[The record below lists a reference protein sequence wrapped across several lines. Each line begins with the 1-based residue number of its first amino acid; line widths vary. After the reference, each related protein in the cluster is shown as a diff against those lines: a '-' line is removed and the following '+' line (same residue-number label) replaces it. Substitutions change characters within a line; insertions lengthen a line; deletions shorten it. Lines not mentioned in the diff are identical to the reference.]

1 MCNEIQI
8 MKKQSL
14 LFLILLMPV
23 LIYAQ
28 PIDRRA
34 KYDITKERVLYTVGY
49 THLDSEYEW
58 DYKTTVSEYLKNTM
72 EENYRLFDKFPDYVY
87 SFTGSRRYRL
97 MKEYHPESY
106 KKLKGYIDR
115 GRWNVAG
122 SSVEEGEVNIS
133 SSESVIRQILFGN
146 NYFRSEF
153 GKESMDYMLPDCF
166 GFVANLPSIL
176 NYAGLIG
183 FSTQKLTINSFKAAI
198 PLPFN
203 VGVWNGPDG
212 KGVIA
217 CLDATDYDGDL
228 LSRLDIDPYWVKR
241 VADDHDKY
249 GINFGYRYYGCGD
262 MGGGLRD
269 RDVIYAQGSL
279 NNPDSKMKV
288 ILTSSDQMYKDITP
302 EIRKKLPVYSGD
314 LLLIEHSAGSQTSQS
329 YMKRLNRKNEILA
342 QSSEQIACMANY
354 LTNAAYPTEK
364 LNNSWELV
372 LGSQMHDVLPGTAIP
387 SAFKLAWNDEFIAQN
402 GFSEVLKNS
411 LREVS
416 SQLNTQTKGR
426 SLAVYNPV
434 AIEREDVCAAEMSF
448 DKMPSH
454 LLVFDSKGKEVPSQ
468 IISRSNNKVKFIFLT
483 RIPSM
488 GVSVYDVRESVSA
501 SKLKTESLAIEP
513 NVLENEYYKVSIDE
527 KGDIASILDKKQNR
541 ELLQKPARL
550 EFQAET
556 PRREPAWN
564 MFWSDR
570 KNPPFA
576 FMNEDVSVKMIEN
589 GPVRVSFEVS
599 RKGQNSEI
607 TQIISLSAGDAGKRV
622 EVANKLDWQSTGVSL
637 KASFPFTAENE
648 NATYNLGVATIQRNT
663 NHETKF
669 EVPSKKWFDLTDQS
683 GKFGVSVLEDCRYGS
698 DKPDANTLRLTLEYT
713 PSAKL
718 CPIWLYQASQDWG
731 IQDIK
736 YGLYSHSGDWSQSET
751 QWQAEFLNTP
761 LIAYEVPK
769 HAGKAGDS
777 FSFLT
782 INSPKVGLMALKK
795 AEQNDYL
802 IVRINE
808 LTGNDQTGVSMKF
821 AGKILDAYEVNGQEQ
836 KIGEANIAGNA
847 LNFDLSH
854 YTIRSYAVKLASA
867 RLVTTEQ
874 STVDLA
880 YDQDVISFDD
890 NRTDGDMCPKYDPTD
905 HGHVENYP
913 GEMMPSELVSEGVKF
928 KMGST
933 VDLQKNA
940 VTCKGQTIKI
950 PSGNFNKVYI
960 LASATD
966 ETSGTFTLN
975 GKPVSLTIPKWFGFY
990 GQHYDRQFDLD
1001 GHTVLGVKEPF
1012 LKHDN
1017 IAWFASHYHF
1027 GYPSQNIPYT
1037 YSYIF
1042 KYEINLAQN
1051 TGEITLPDNDKI
1063 KIFAITAAK
1072 NTADDIQILQPLTDN
1087 FKENQPFVLRQTGK

>member
-1 MCNEIQI
+1 MQI
-8 MKKQSL
+8 KR
-14 LFLILLMPV
+14 ILLAGFFIPV
-23 LIYAQ
+23 LAFSQ
-28 PIDRRA
+28 PMERRA
-34 KYDITKERVLYTVGY
+34 KYDISKERILYTIGY

-72 EENYRLFDKFPDYVY
+72 EENYRLFEKFPDYVF

-97 MKEYHPESY
+97 MNEYHPESF
-106 KKLKGYIDR
+106 KKLRGYIDK
-115 GRWNVAG
+115 GRWCVAG

-133 SSESVIRQILFGN
+133 SPESVLRQILYGN
-146 NYFRSEF
+146 TYFRSEF
-153 GKESMDYMLPDCF
+153 GKESVDYMLPDCF
-166 GFVANLPSIL
+166 GFVANLPSVL
-176 NYAGLIG
+176 HHAGLIG

-212 KGVIA
+212 KGLVA

-228 LSRLDIDPYWVKR
+228 LPRLDIDPYWNKR
-241 VADDHDKY
+241 LTDDHDKY

-269 RDVIYAQGSL
+269 RDVINAEASL
-279 NNPDSKMKV
+279 NNPDSKLKV
-288 ILTSSDQMYKDITP
+288 VMTSSDQMYKDITP
-302 EIRKKLPVYSGD
+302 EIRKQLPVYVGD

-342 QSSEQIACMANY
+342 QSSEQMACMANY
-354 LTNAAYPTEK
+354 LTNATYPKQK

-411 LREVS
+411 LAEVS
-416 SQLNTQTKGR
+416 SQLNTKTKGR
-426 SLAVYNPV
+426 SVAVYNPV
-434 AIEREDVCAAEMSF
+434 AIGREDVCTAELSF
-448 DKMPSH
+448 NKMPAY
-454 LLVFDSKGKEVPSQ
+454 LQVFDSKGKEVPSQ
-468 IISRSNNKVKFIFLT
+468 IISRSDSKIKIIFLT
-483 RIPSM
+483 RIPSL
-488 GVSVYDVRESVSA
+488 GVSVYDVRESATPTKHAASA
-501 SKLKTESLAIEP
+501 LFASS
-513 NVLENEYYKVSIDE
+513 NSLENEYYKLTIDAN
-527 KGDIASILDKKQNR
+527 GDIASLVDKKQNR
-541 ELLQKPARL
+541 ELLKKPARL
-550 EFQAET
+550 EFQHET

-589 GPVRVSFEVS
+589 GPVRVSLEVK
-599 RKGQNSEI
+599 RKGQNSAI
-607 TQIISLSAGDAGKRV
+607 KQVISLLVGEPGKRV
-622 EVANKLDWQSTGVSL
+622 EVSNAINWQSTGVCL

-648 NATYNLGVATIQRNT
+648 NATYNLGAGTIQRAT
-663 NHETKF
+663 NVENKF
-669 EVPSKKWFDLTDQS
+669 EVPSKKWFDLTDKS
-683 GKFGVSVLEDCRYGS
+683 GTFGVSVLEDCRYGS

-718 CPIWLYQASQDWG
+718 CPTWLYQASQDWG
-731 IQDIK
+731 IQDVK
-736 YGLYSHSGDWSQSET
+736 YGLCSHIGDWSQSET

-761 LIAYEVPK
+761 LIAFEVPK
-769 HAGKAGDS
+769 HAGKTGSS

-782 INSPKVGLMALKK
+782 INSPKIGLMALKK

-808 LTGNDQTGVSMKF
+808 LTGSDQTGIGLKF
-821 AGKILDAYEVNGQEQ
+821 PAKILDAYEVNGQEQ
-836 KIGEANIAGNA
+836 KIGEVSFTGNE

-854 YTIRSYAVKLASA
+854 YTIRSYAVKLASVNQI
-867 RLVTTEQ
+867 LIDQ
-874 STVDLA
+874 SVVDLV
-880 YDQDVISFDD
+880 YDQDVMSFDD

-913 GEMMPSELVSEGVKF
+913 AEMMPSDLVSEGVKF
-928 KMGST
+928 KLGST

-940 VTCKGQTIKI
+940 VTCKGQTLKL
-950 PSGNFNKVYI
+950 PSGNYNKVYI

-966 ETSGTFTLN
+966 ETSGKFTVN
-975 GKPVSLTIPKWFGFY
+975 GNPVNLTIPKWFGFM

-1001 GHTVLGVKEPF
+1001 GHTVLGIKGPF

-1042 KYEINLAQN
+1042 KYEINLPQN

-1072 NTADDIQILQPLTDN
+1072 NTADDIQILQPLTDE
-1087 FKENQPFVLRQTGK
+1087 FEENQPFVLREASK

>member
-1 MCNEIQI
+1 MQF
-8 MKKQSL
+8 KRL
-14 LFLILLMPV
+14 LLAGFLLPIV
-23 LIYAQ
+23 GFSQ
-28 PIDRRA
+28 PLERRA
-34 KYDITKERVLYTVGY
+34 KYDISKERVLYTVGY

-72 EENYRLFDKFPDYVY
+72 EENYRLFEKFPDYVF

-97 MKEYHPESY
+97 MNEYHPESF
-106 KKLKGYIDR
+106 KKLRGYIDK
-115 GRWNVAG
+115 GRWCVAG

-133 SSESVIRQILFGN
+133 SPESVLRQILYGN
-146 NYFRSEF
+146 TYFRSQF
-153 GKESMDYMLPDCF
+153 GKESIDYMLPDCF
-166 GFVANLPSIL
+166 GFVANLPSVL
-176 NYAGLIG
+176 HHAGLIG

-203 VGVWNGPDG
+203 VGIWNGPDG
-212 KGVIA
+212 KGLVA

-228 LSRLDIDPYWVKR
+228 LPRLDIDPYWNKR
-241 VADDHDKY
+241 LTDDHDKY

-269 RDVIYAQGSL
+269 RDVLYAEGSL
-279 NNPDSKMKV
+279 NNPDSKLKV

-302 EIRKKLPVYSGD
+302 EIRKQLPVYIGD

-342 QSSEQIACMANY
+342 QSAEQMACMANY
-354 LTNAAYPTEK
+354 LTSAAYPTEK

-411 LREVS
+411 LAEVS

-426 SLAVYNPV
+426 SVAVYNPV
-434 AIEREDVCAAEMSF
+434 AIEREDLCTAELSF

-454 LLVFDSKGKEVPSQ
+454 LQVFDAKGKEVPSQ
-468 IISRSNNKVKFIFLT
+468 IISRSSNKVKFIFLT
-483 RIPSM
+483 RIPSL
-488 GVSVYDVRESVSA
+488 GVSVYDVRESSNPTKPIASA
-501 SKLKTESLAIEP
+501 LSVKS
-513 NVLENEYYKVSIDE
+513 NSLENEYYKLTLDVN
-527 KGDIASILDKKQNR
+527 GDIASLVDKKQNR
-541 ELLQKPARL
+541 ELLKKPARL
-550 EFQAET
+550 EFQQES

-576 FMNEDVSVKMIEN
+576 FMNEEVSVKIIES
-589 GPVRVSFEVS
+589 GPVRVSLEVK
-599 RKGQNSEI
+599 RKGQNSAI
-607 TQIISLSAGDAGKRV
+607 KQVVSLLAGQPGKRV
-622 EVANKLDWQSTGVSL
+622 EVSNSIDWQSTGVCL

-648 NATYNLGVATIQRNT
+648 NATYNLAAGTIQRAT
-663 NHETKF
+663 NVENKF
-669 EVPSKKWFDLTDQS
+669 EVPSKKWFDLTDKS

-698 DKPDANTLRLTLEYT
+698 DKPDANTLRLTLQYT

-718 CPIWLYQASQDWG
+718 CPTWLYQASQDWG
-731 IQDIK
+731 IQDVK
-736 YGLYSHSGDWSQSET
+736 YGLYSHKGDWSQSET

-761 LIAYEVPK
+761 LIAFEVPK
-769 HAGKAGDS
+769 HIGKAGSS

-782 INSPKVGLMALKK
+782 INSPKVGLMAVKK

-802 IVRINE
+802 IVRVNE
-808 LTGNDQTGVSMKF
+808 LAGSDQTGISLKF
-821 AGKILDAYEVNGQEQ
+821 PTKILDAYEVNGQEQ
-836 KIGEANIAGNA
+836 KIGDASFAGNSI
-847 LNFDLSH
+847 NFDLSH
-854 YTIRSYAVKLASA
+854 YTIRSYAVKLASQTQ
-867 RLVTTEQ
+867 VSTEQ
-874 STVDLA
+874 AVVELA
-880 YDQDVISFDD
+880 YDQDVMSFDD
-890 NRTDGDMCPKYDPTD
+890 NRTDGDMTPKYDPTD

-913 GEMMPSELVSEGVKF
+913 AEMMPSELVSEGVKF

-933 VDLQKNA
+933 ADLQKNA
-940 VTCKGQTIKI
+940 ITCKGQTIKL
-950 PSGNFNKVYI
+950 PVGNYNKVYI

-966 ETSGTFTLN
+966 ETSGTFAVN
-975 GKPVSLTIPKWFGFY
+975 SNPVNLTIPKWFGFM

-1001 GHTVLGVKEPF
+1001 GHTVLGVKAPF

-1042 KYEINLAQN
+1042 KYEINLPQN
-1051 TGEITLPDNDKI
+1051 TGEITLPNNDKI
-1063 KIFAITAAK
+1063 KIFAITAAMNK
-1072 NTADDIQILQPLTDN
+1072 ADVVQVLQSLSDD
-1087 FKENQPFVLRQTGK
+1087 FKENEPFVLRISSN